1 MKRSSAPATEIDEQL
16 VGVHGGT
23 GATEHGLFLF
33 CLPRE
38 LHCPVIPDELFIK
51 PEYRN
56 GP

>member
-1 MKRSSAPATEIDEQL
+1 MKRSSAPATETDEQL

-23 GATEHGLFLF
+23 GATGNGLFLF

-38 LHCPVIPDELFIK
+38 LRCPVIPDELFSK